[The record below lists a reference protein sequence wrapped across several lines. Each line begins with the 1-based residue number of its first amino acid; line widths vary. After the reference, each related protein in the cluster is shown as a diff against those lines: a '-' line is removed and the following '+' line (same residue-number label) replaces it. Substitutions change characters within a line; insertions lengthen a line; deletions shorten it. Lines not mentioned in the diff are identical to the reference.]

1 MWCVWVCKKKDVTEK
16 RERGVQEKHAA
27 LPRAVWVIKSLIQ
40 LIKLAFG
47 LKKNHIRL
55 LLRCNWGRTE
65 EEKMPAN

>member
-1 MWCVWVCKKKDVTEK
+1 MGVQKKKMMWQNK
-16 RERGVQEKHAA
+16 RERVVQEKHAA

-65 EEKMPAN
+65 EAKMPAN